1 MEAAV
6 LLERSLARKLG
17 LGIAGAFFALFVAAC
32 GGGQEESQGS
42 APETSGQESGSSTMS
57 KDTTASGGASEETT
71 SAMEETTT
79 ADGSYDANA
88 KIGPEENTNMT
99 PADGKEPDAPQPL
112 PKNPPEGV
120 KTFPATTN
128 VLRDGKI
135 EYDRDPPTNGDHASI
150 WQNCGFYSKPI
161 DDRTVVHSMDHG
173 VVWISYRPDLPA
185 DQVEELR
192 HYGDEDY
199 VIVSPY
205 PGLSAPVVTTAWR
218 NQLELDGVDD
228 PRLRQ
233 FVDQFRNSE
242 LAPLSGNRCIG
253 GVGEPE

>member
-1 MEAAV
+1 MRLGV
-6 LLERSLARKLG
+6 LVRRFGTIFIGALLILALG
-17 LGIAGAFFALFVAAC
+17 AC
-32 GGGQEESQGS
+32 GGGQEEPQGS
-42 APETSGQESGSSTMS
+42 APEKTGQESGSSAATEA
-57 KDTTASGGASEETT
+57 TAASGGASEETT
-71 SAMEETTT
+71 SAMEENT
-79 ADGSYDANA
+79 AANGSYDANA
-88 KIGPEENTNMT
+88 RIGPKENTNMT
-99 PADGKEPDAPQPL
+99 PADGKKPDAPQPL
-112 PKNPPEGV
+112 PKDPPKGV

-150 WQNCGFYSKPI
+150 WQNCGVYSKPV
-161 DDRTVVHSMDHG
+161 DNRTVVHSMDHG

-185 DQVEELR
+185 DQVQKLR
-192 HYGDEDY
+192 PYGDEEY

-205 PGLSAPVVTTAWR
+205 PGLPAPVVVTAWR
-218 NQLELDGVDD
+218 NQLKLDGVDD

-233 FVDQFRNSE
+233 FVDQFRISA

>member
-1 MEAAV
+1 MRLEVLVRKFGSILIGV
-6 LLERSLARKLG
+6 LLVFTL
-17 LGIAGAFFALFVAAC
+17 AAC
-32 GGGQEESQGS
+32 DGGQEELQGS
-42 APETSGQESGSSTMS
+42 APQKTGQESGSSAIAEDPGS
-57 KDTTASGGASEETT
+57 SGGASEETT

-79 ADGSYDANA
+79 ADGSYKADA
-88 KIGPEENTNMT
+88 KIGPKEITNMT
-99 PADGKEPDAPQPL
+99 PADGQEPDAPQPL

-128 VLRDGKI
+128 ETVDGNI
-135 EYDRDPPTNGDHASI
+135 DYARRPPTNGDHAKL
-150 WQNCGFYSKPI
+150 WQNCGFYSEPI
-161 DDRTVVHSMDHG
+161 DDRTAVHSMDHG

-185 DQVEELR
+185 DQVQELR
-192 HYGDEDY
+192 SYGDEEY

-205 PGLSAPVVTTAWR
+205 PGLPAPVAVTAWR
-218 NQLELDGVDD
+218 NQLKLDGVDD

-242 LAPLSGNRCIG
+242 LAPLSGNRCID